1 MSKKKYEHT
10 IRLERDTEDYILPK
24 DFYDVLV
31 NRFLPVISMT
41 YIASIIGISLGKGDF
56 IHYMF
61 QERTAY
67 VMALFVVLWV
77 SGPGIIWI
85 LLNGSPFYKHSADIW
100 YKILAGIMVMT
111 LLVSFL
117 LFPEANIYGMRI
129 YLGISVP
136 VFVIIYLFFIKGGLP
151 EIASYP
157 LNALGF
163 CALLY
168 GAMVNFLY

>member
-1 MSKKKYEHT
+1 MAKKKYEH
-10 IRLERDTEDYILPK
+10 IVRLERDTDDHILPK
-24 DFYDVLV
+24 DFYDILV

-41 YIASIIGISLGKGDF
+41 YIASIIGISITKGHF

-61 QERTAY
+61 EERTAY
-67 VMALFVVLWV
+67 IMGLFVVLWV

-85 LLNGSPFYKHSADIW
+85 LLHGSPLYKHSADIW
-100 YKILAGIMVMT
+100 YKILAGIMVMI
-111 LLVSFL
+111 LAVSFI
-117 LFPEANIYGMRI
+117 LFPEANIYGMRM
-129 YLGISVP
+129 YLGMSVP
-136 VFVIIYLFFIKGGLP
+136 VFAVIYWFFIKGGLP

-168 GAMVNFLY
+168 GAVVGHLF